1 MYMCIVIMSAVI
13 HVHAPHSRADAAVE
27 QIHKTTGDRAYNEL
41 FWRQDL
47 QSDSIFEFI
56 AWQRFIGG
64 AHALQSAPRFHL
76 SLEIEGCG

>member
-1 MYMCIVIMSAVI
+1 MCIVIMSAVI

-47 QSDSIFEFI
+47 VASNQI
-56 AWQRFIGG
+56 RYLNLLLGN
-64 AHALQSAPRFHL
+64 ALSAARTHYSRPHVF
-76 SLEIEGCG
+76 CGYL